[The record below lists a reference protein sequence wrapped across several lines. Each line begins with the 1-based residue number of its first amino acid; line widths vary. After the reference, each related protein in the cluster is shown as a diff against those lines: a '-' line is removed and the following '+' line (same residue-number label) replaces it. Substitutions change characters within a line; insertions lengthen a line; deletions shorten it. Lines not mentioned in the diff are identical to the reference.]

1 MCICNKNE
9 TSESVQLGVPCDES
23 VLRRGNTLMSNEPS
37 DSSGP
42 GDPSKTSDPS
52 ETKVLKGA
60 LFDAGTLAENL
71 LTVIEMVK
79 LKD

>member
-1 MCICNKNE
+1 MGIPCN
-9 TSESVQLGVPCDES
+9 ESI
-23 VLRRGNTLMSNEPS
+23 LRCGYTLISNEPS

-52 ETKVLKGA
+52 ETKVLKFA

-71 LTVIEMVK
+71 LTIIE
-79 LKD
+79 LFN

>member
-1 MCICNKNE
+1 
-9 TSESVQLGVPCDES
+9 
-23 VLRRGNTLMSNEPS
+23 MSNEPS

-71 LTVIEMVK
+71 LTVIVMVK